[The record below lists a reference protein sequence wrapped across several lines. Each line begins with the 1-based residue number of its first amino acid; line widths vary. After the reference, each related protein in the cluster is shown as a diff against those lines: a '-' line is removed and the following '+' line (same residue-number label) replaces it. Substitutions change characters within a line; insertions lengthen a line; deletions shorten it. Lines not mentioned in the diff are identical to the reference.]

1 MQVARPKS
9 PGSSAQPATEHESF
23 EPEHALRIGQ
33 AAELLG
39 VGIDTLRRWEATKK
53 LRVIRTPG
61 GQRIVPIQEVSRLLA
76 ERRRVTIDR
85 PIVAQSARNRF
96 AGIVTRVERDG
107 VAAVVEVLA
116 GPHRLVSLMTAEA
129 VDELLLAV
137 GQEVV
142 CVVKS
147 TNVIVEIPR

>member
-1 MQVARPKS
+1 MGAMAPSR
-9 PGSSAQPATEHESF
+9 SSRSSEPDDAAQPEREQS
-23 EPEHALRIGQ
+23 LRIGQ

-39 VGIDTLRRWEATKK
+39 VGIDTLRRWESSHK
-53 LRVIRTPG
+53 LRVIRTSG
-61 GQRIVPIQEVSRLLA
+61 GQRIVPILEVSRLLA
-76 ERRRVTIDR
+76 ERRRDTADR

-96 AGIVTRVERDG
+96 VGIVTRVERDG

-129 VDELLLAV
+129 VDELDITI